1 MTTQDPTTLSLE
13 ELRAARAE
21 LQHEDDVVSY
31 ARRVAQARLDLIKAE
46 LSWQPPFST
55 PDAVRRTVGG
65 AAA

>member
-1 MTTQDPTTLSLE
+1 MRHDNHAASGGHFSLAFFTGE
-13 ELRAARAE
+13 NPY
-21 LQHEDDVVSY
+21 VS
-31 ARRVAQARLDLIKAE
+31 DLIKSE